1 MRIAIIGTGQ
11 LGSAVDQLLRTD
23 PAWQGSTVTVLGHSA
38 LDIRDAAAVEARLGE
53 LAAELVINAAAYNR
67 VDEAEVDPEV
77 AFAVN
82 AIGPARLACATRVLH
97 ARLIHVSTDY
107 VFSGELPVGQVAD
120 SGYREADLPA
130 PRSVYGASKLAGEHL
145 VLANAP
151 DALVVRTSGVYG
163 QRPSGSGKRNFVE
176 AILGQ
181 AEAGGPLRVV
191 DDQRLSPTYAVD
203 LAAAILAAARL
214 PAFGLIHVSN
224 AGSCS
229 WYEFARAILELA
241 GSEAPIEPVPS
252 SARPTPAYRPPYS
265 VLDNGRLRELGI
277 EMPGWRPALARYM
290 QARTADTS
298 VAAMAVGVAR

>member
-11 LGSAVDQLLRTD
+11 LGSAVDALLRTD
-23 PAWQGSTVTVLGHSA
+23 PAWQGSTVTVLGHKA
-38 LDIRDAAAVEARLGE
+38 LDIRDAAAVEAMLEE
-53 LAAELVINAAAYNR
+53 LAAELVINASAYNR
-67 VDEAEVDPEV
+67 VDEAEVDPEM

-82 AIGPARLACATRVLH
+82 AIGPARLARATRVQH

-107 VFSGELPVGQVAD
+107 VFSGELPVGQVTD

-176 AILGQ
+176 AILAQ

-191 DDQRLSPTYAVD
+191 DDQRLGPTYAVD
-203 LAAAILAAARL
+203 LAAAILALARL
-214 PAFGLIHVSN
+214 PASGLVHVSN

-241 GSEAPIEPVPS
+241 GSEPPIEPVPS
-252 SARPTPAYRPPYS
+252 SARPTAAYRPPYS

-277 EMPGWRPALARYM
+277 AMPRWRPALARYM
-290 QARTADTS
+290 RARTTD
-298 VAAMAVGVAR
+298 VPAALAAGVVR